1 MTTEPAPVATAPGT
15 PAPTTSA
22 APALMPDASADEN
35 LPFFASVVD
44 GVWGS
49 GVGTQGRAYID
60 ALVAAGFDKAA
71 MQVTHDTSTVGNEA
85 ESIQFSVL
93 WDAQCLIGQVGSA
106 TGEPF
111 ATVVPAL
118 GSGGCLVGATRPI
131 DW

>member
-1 MTTEPAPVATAPGT
+1 MTTAPAPVV
-15 PAPTTSA
+15 TTSEAAVPTIPA
-22 APALMPDASADEN
+22 APALMPDASAEEN
-35 LPFFASVVD
+35 LPFFASVVE

-49 GVGTQGRAYID
+49 GAGTQGRAYID

-93 WDAQCLIGQVGSA
+93 WGDQCLVGQVGSA

-118 GSGGCLVGATRPI
+118 GSGGCLVGATRSI